1 MGNRRSEPT
10 LKSESSPEQISKGCV
25 HKKWS
30 VLGAADDESQ
40 LGRDHRARDC
50 VLVPC
55 EDRSWG
61 RHLKM
66 RCLNVFRFAI
76 VFVEMIIVVMDISEI
91 GNTSPSPT
99 IAFVLAFQCHKST
112 WK

>member
-1 MGNRRSEPT
+1 MGNRRSET
-10 LKSESSPEQISKGCV
+10 SVKSEISPEQISKGGV

-50 VLVPC
+50 VLVAC

-61 RHLKM
+61 RHLDI
-66 RCLNVFRFAI
+66 RCLIVSWFAI
-76 VFVEMIIVVMDISEI
+76 VFVEMIIVVMDISEV

-99 IAFVLAFQCHKST
+99 IAFVLAFQCHRST